1 MGYAKIYIKKRRT
14 KKKKKWASA
23 RRRIRGI
30 KIPT

>member
-1 MGYAKIYIKKRRT
+1 MGYAKIYIYKKEE
-14 KKKKKWASA
+14 KKLASA